1 MNEFRSR
8 FGLRFKF
15 AVWTIFFVIIVIAS
29 LVLYFTQRQ
38 INLLKEEVERNGA
51 ALAVSLAAAA
61 AEPYAIDEDLTLV
74 MLSANVREANPHV
87 VYCTITDTNEIIK
100 VHPDSTELWG
110 KPFAYAKKLR
120 KLREINAGAGY
131 KVILS
136 LGPLGYDI
144 KAPIVAE
151 DPKTGH
157 KRVLGYVH
165 LGLSRAV
172 IQKAIR
178 EAYQGILYVAIL
190 FTAIGIIGV
199 FVLTGFIVRDLKRL
213 AEDIAEIGKGNLD
226 HPVQV
231 RSRDEVGMIAF
242 AVRRMAQN
250 LKEAQEKLLE
260 TERFKHEVE
269 IAQRIQSILL
279 PRSLPQIPGYQVS
292 GFYRAARLVGGDYY
306 DFVRMAGG
314 RWGFILADVAGKG
327 VGASLIMVM
336 TRTLVNV
343 EAPFTEDPKELLT
356 TLHNELAGEIPEDM
370 FVTALVGVL
379 QPKEGNLRL
388 ASAGHNPPVFYR
400 DGKAILL
407 ELEGAVLGLPLLTPQ
422 QYAEAMEVKEL
433 LLKPGDLLVAYTDGV
448 TEAVNAQGEQF
459 GEERLLKVVE
469 EAGAGSAEGVKHA
482 ILDALEE
489 FTRGAE
495 QSDDITLLIIK
506 KL

>member
-1 MNEFRSR
+1 MNEFKKR

-15 AVWTIFFVIIVIAS
+15 ALWTIFFVLFVIAS
-29 LVLYFTQRQ
+29 IVLYFTQRQ
-38 INLLKEEVERNGA
+38 INLLKEEVEHNGA

-110 KPFAYAKKLR
+110 KPFSYVKKLKR
-120 KLREINAGAGY
+120 LREIVTGAGY
-131 KVILS
+131 RVLLS

-144 KAPIVAE
+144 RAPIIIE
-151 DPKTGH
+151 DPKTG
-157 KRVLGYVH
+157 RRRTVGYVH

-172 IQKAIR
+172 IQRAIK
-178 EAYQGILYVAIL
+178 EAYQGVIYVAVL
-190 FTAIGIIGV
+190 FTALGIVGV
-199 FVLTGFIVRDLKRL
+199 FILTGFVVRDLKRL

-231 RSRDEVGMIAF
+231 RSRDEVGMIAY
-242 AVRRMAQN
+242 AVRKMARN

-269 IAQRIQSILL
+269 IAQRIQTILL
-279 PRSLPQIPGYQVS
+279 PKSLPQIPGYQIS

-343 EAPFTEDPKELLT
+343 EAPFTEDPKDLLT
-356 TLHNELAGEIPEDM
+356 TLHNELVGEIPEDM
-370 FVTALVGVL
+370 FVTAVVGVL
-379 QPKEGNLRL
+379 EPKEGRLKL
-388 ASAGHNPPVFYR
+388 ASAGHNPPVFWR
-400 DGKAILL
+400 RGKAVLL
-407 ELEGAVLGLPLLTPQ
+407 EMEGAVLGLPLLTPE
-422 QYAEAMEVKEL
+422 QYSEAMEVKEL
-433 LLKPGDLLVAYTDGV
+433 LLEPGDLLVAYTDGV
-448 TEAVNAQGEQF
+448 TEAMNARGEQF
-459 GEERLLKVVE
+459 GEERLLAVVQ
-469 EAGAGSAEGVKHA
+469 EAGAGSAEAVKEA

-495 QSDDITLLIIK
+495 QSDDITLLIVK
-506 KL
+506 KV